1 MSGLMIFLII
11 VVGILFTYATIVNV
25 AKEITIQ
32 KLCEGK
38 TTEEIKQII
47 IQYTVLENN
56 RNRKQ

>member
-1 MSGLMIFLII
+1 MSGLMIFIII
-11 VVGILFTYATIVNV
+11 VVGIIFTYAAIVNL